1 MVFVGHSVREMCLC
15 SMGLK
20 CGSDSFPCAVQT
32 LSVIWK
38 RFEKIVVLQDGFE
51 CHVVV
56 ISCFHSTEWHCFLYM
71 WMNCG
76 CCFHMSLV
84 AS

>member
-20 CGSDSFPCAVQT
+20 CGSDSLPCAVQT

-38 RFEKIVVLQDGFE
+38 RFEKIVVLHGFE

-56 ISCFHSTEWHCFLYM
+56 ISCFHSTEWHGLFYIRMSCR
-71 WMNCG
+71 CS
-76 CCFHMSLV
+76 FHMSLV